1 MAKLIILEGL
11 SRTGKTSI
19 AKDLCDNNFG
29 RIISLKEKM
38 PDHCDLASFYKGTF
52 FSYDAFFNAFP
63 DETFILDRSFMSEM
77 VYSKFFG
84 RIPAINNKYIVDF
97 FIDHDIK
104 LFYLWNEHLDY
115 MKRGPKDRIVYDAKD
130 YARLKTLFER
140 AFLTCSELNHAQNA
154 HFQTI
159 NTSEYNIEQ
168 SINLIKEQIWKKTK
182 TIQ

>member
-19 AKDLCDNNFG
+19 AKDLCDSNLG

-63 DETFILDRSFMSEM
+63 DETFILDRSFLSEM
-77 VYSKFFG
+77 VYPELFERPTSIDANYIHDFV
-84 RIPAINNKYIVDF
+84 NNHEIHLFLLTNQHSDYI
-97 FIDHDIK
+97 
-104 LFYLWNEHLDY
+104 
-115 MKRGPKDRIVYDAKD
+115 KRSPKDRFFYTETDYDILA
-130 YARLKTLFER
+130 YLFNQQLGKVER
-140 AFLTCSELNHAQNA
+140 YIESDIIDTSKNSIK
-154 HFQTI
+154 QTI
-159 NTSEYNIEQ
+159 T
-168 SINLIKEQIWKKTK
+168 LIKSKLWKKTK